1 MRTYSDVKTVHSKIP
16 FWITAINLI
25 VIVILSFQ
33 VYAGLANPS
42 MAYGAFQNIEPN
54 RQAILSLVGRNIVM
68 IIITIAAIFSKN
80 AVLLRGVFVMN
91 FCRELFDMVLV
102 GYLSHFS
109 PESFIWMSSFLLFLI
124 PYLFAYRKLSQI
136 KHTKIK

>member
-1 MRTYSDVKTVHSKIP
+1 
-16 FWITAINLI
+16 
-25 VIVILSFQ
+25 
-33 VYAGLANPS
+33 
-42 MAYGAFQNIEPN
+42 
-54 RQAILSLVGRNIVM
+54 M